1 MYKLSKTVSL
11 ILSVTVL
18 AVSMLGVQAAEE
30 KKRNNPFADT
40 YDKWYETSVDYTYG
54 KGLVSGFDDGT
65 FKPDA
70 TISRAEFSVILERL
84 FNRETVTAVGSE
96 WYSQAEAWIKAN
108 DIMAEIIQNDEFEP
122 SNRGIMGVII
132 HNINDKTGLL
142 AGVACVSDDDD
153 VMIITN
159 EGVIIRTDSIEIPTY
174 KRSTTGVRVMKLNDG
189 QSVANMTLVKKDDED
204 AEENA
209 EAVSEAVA
217 EANADENSGVVS
229 EVAEEVSAEANTE
242 ATENNGENA

>member
-1 MYKLSKTVSL
+1 
-11 ILSVTVL
+11 
-18 AVSMLGVQAAEE
+18 
-30 KKRNNPFADT
+30 
-40 YDKWYETSVDYTYG
+40 
-54 KGLVSGFDDGT
+54 
-65 FKPDA
+65 
-70 TISRAEFSVILERL
+70 
-84 FNRETVTAVGSE
+84 
-96 WYSQAEAWIKAN
+96 
-108 DIMAEIIQNDEFEP
+108 
-122 SNRGIMGVII
+122 MGVII

-189 QSVANMTLVKKDDED
+189 QSVANMTLVKKDDVD

-217 EANADENSGVVS
+217 EANADENSEVVS
-229 EVAEEVSAEANTE
+229 EVAEKVGEDVNEE